1 MEISGQKHVH
11 VLEEFKKKVDKIN
24 KISQN
29 EGEMLEK
36 IENETYKKADLLQKK
51 EEDKVKELSNL
62 LIDIQLNKL
71 EAKLAYI
78 EEYEK
83 ILWQERKQI
92 ELFQRM
98 QVAEKVNLAFQ
109 RLELEKQGYVQNNL
123 ATISTNAQ
131 REERNIVHNTF
142 ENVDDMLNFGIDL
155 KNEDELMKIDGL

>member
-1 MEISGQKHVH
+1 M
-11 VLEEFKKKVDKIN
+11 DKIN
-24 KISQN
+24 KISEN

-36 IENETYKKADLLQKK
+36 IESETYKKADFLQKK

-83 ILWQERKQI
+83 ILWQERKQL

-98 QVAEKVNLAFQ
+98 QIAEKVNIAFK
-109 RLELEKQGYVQNNL
+109 RVELEKQGYIQNNL
-123 ATISTNAQ
+123 ACISTNPQ
-131 REERNIVHNTF
+131 REERNMIHNTF

-155 KNEDELMKIDGL
+155 KNEDELMKIDAL